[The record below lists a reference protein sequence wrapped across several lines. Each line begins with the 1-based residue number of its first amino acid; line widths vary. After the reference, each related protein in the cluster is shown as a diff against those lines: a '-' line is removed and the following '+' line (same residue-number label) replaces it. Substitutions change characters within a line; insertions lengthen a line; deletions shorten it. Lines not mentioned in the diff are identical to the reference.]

1 MDAVARRQPHRLA
14 LRDVQHAVVYSVAL
28 AASCLI
34 SYWIVTQILAQVHPV
49 SRTDDLLGGMW
60 AVIATVFVY
69 RNTYERSGAA
79 ASSRMAAT
87 LVSFA
92 LCLAYLLIAPFSVW
106 GMATLIGVGA
116 LVVMLIGRTDDT
128 VTTGVTTAVVMVV
141 AALSPHNAW
150 QQPILRLV
158 DTGVGIAVGV
168 VAAWIGLR
176 LAHLNTRRCAAPAT
190 AEEEKLT

>member
-1 MDAVARRQPHRLA
+1 LQ
-14 LRDVQHAVVYSVAL
+14 DVQHAVVYSVVL
-28 AASCLI
+28 ATSCLI
-34 SYWIVTQILAQVHPV
+34 SYWIITQILVQIHPV
-49 SRTDDLLGGMW
+49 STTDDLLGGMW

-92 LCLAYLLIAPFSVW
+92 LCLAYLLIAPFHVL

-116 LVVMLIGRTDDT
+116 LGTMLIGRTDDT

-158 DTGVGIAVGV
+158 DTGVGVTVGV
-168 VAAWIGLR
+168 AAAWIGLR
-176 LAHLNTRRCAAPAT
+176 LAHLNTRHCAGPAT
-190 AEEEKLT
+190 AEEEK